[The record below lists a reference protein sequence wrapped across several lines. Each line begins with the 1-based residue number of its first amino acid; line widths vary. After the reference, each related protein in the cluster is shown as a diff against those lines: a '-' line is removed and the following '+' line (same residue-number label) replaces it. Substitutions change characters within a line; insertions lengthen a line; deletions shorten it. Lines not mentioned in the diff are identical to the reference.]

1 MKPLFKNLLIL
12 AAALPATIICM
23 GSDHKDGP
31 DATADHA
38 ADIADLYAWHDSA
51 AGTFTL
57 VLTFAGFGMPGKE
70 ATYDP
75 NALYSIHLNR
85 SSSSTFSNAAD
96 VDINIR
102 FARNARGE
110 TGVQV
115 ENLPGATSALSGK
128 VETTI
133 VDGNKRKVFAGLRD
147 DPFFFDLDG
156 FKATLAK
163 PASNS
168 TLSFS
173 NTHDTFAGSN
183 VTAVVIELDLAD
195 VTVNGTMPHVQTWA
209 TSARRPTA
217 NAMMPKNKNSDL
229 PFFARRDQPNHKGFQ
244 P

>member
-1 MKPLFKNLLIL
+1 MRPLLKNLFVL
-12 AAALPATIICM
+12 AAALPVALICM

-38 ADIADLYAWHDSA
+38 ADIADLYAWHDST
-51 AGTFTL
+51 AGTFTV
-57 VLTFAGFGMPGKE
+57 VLTFAGLGAAGQP

-85 SSSSTFSNAAD
+85 SASTTFSNTSD

-102 FARNARGE
+102 FAKNARGE

-115 ENLPGATSALSGK
+115 ENLPGTTAAISGK
-128 VETTI
+128 VETTLN
-133 VDGNKRKVFAGLRD
+133 GGGKRKVFAGLRD

-163 PASNS
+163 PASDS
-168 TLSFS
+168 TLAFS
-173 NTHDTFAGSN
+173 NTHDSFAGSN
-183 VTAVVIELDLAD
+183 VTALVIEMDLAD
-195 VTVNGTMPHVQTWA
+195 VTINGTMSHVQTWA

-217 NAMMPKNKNSDL
+217 NAMRRQPGSSDL
-229 PFFARRDQPNHKGFQ
+229 PFFARRDQQMNEGAKP
-244 P
+244 